1 MSTTNDLQ
9 LTLPPSFGSAYV
21 GENFSCTLCASVE
34 LPNPVTQRRL
44 ISNIRILADL
54 QTPTQTIPL
63 DLSPPSASAVPE
75 TSDLLQKIVR
85 YDLKEEGSHVL
96 AVTVTY
102 SETAQSL
109 EVDGKPAPAS
119 GGRVRTFR
127 KLYQFEAKQCIAV
140 RTKATELPSRTKL
153 AGQTERCRRFVLEA
167 QLENMSEN
175 SISLMVEYT
184 FTVRADESLTFDQ
197 ELWLTPKAPFKSIS
211 MLDGLKHDISA
222 TAQTLSTVTVINP
235 RDVAQVSFI
244 LEPDEI
250 SDIKRVERPPQE
262 LERDG
267 RVTLAQ
273 LHIKWRT
280 EMGGEG
286 GLNTGWLGSRPK
298 R

>member
-1 MSTTNDLQ
+1 M
-9 LTLPPSFGSAYV
+9 
-21 GENFSCTLCASVE
+21 
-34 LPNPVTQRRL
+34 
-44 ISNIRILADL
+44 
-54 QTPTQTIPL
+54 
-63 DLSPPSASAVPE
+63 
-75 TSDLLQKIVR
+75 
-85 YDLKEEGSHVL
+85 
-96 AVTVTY
+96 TVTY

-109 EVDGKPAPAS
+109 EADGKCGPAS

-140 RTKATELPSRTKL
+140 RTKVTELTSRTKL
-153 AGQTERCRRFVLEA
+153 AGQTERSRRFVLEA

-197 ELWLTPKAPFKSIS
+197 ESWLTPKAPFKPIS
-211 MLDGLKHDISA
+211 MLDGLKHDICA
-222 TAQTLSTVTVINP
+222 TTETVSTVTVINP
-235 RDVAQVSFI
+235 RDVAQISFI
-244 LEPDEI
+244 LEPDET
-250 SDIKRVERPPQE
+250 SDIKRVERPSQE

-267 RVTLAQ
+267 RVILAQ